1 MVKKNEKKFNVYRFA
16 GKVGKDVRKY
26 GGYVL
31 AVAGTLL
38 ITKSPNIIKK
48 IKK

>member
-31 AVAGTLL
+31 AALL
-38 ITKSPNIIKK
+38 ITKGLDIIKK

>member
-31 AVAGTLL
+31 AAGTLL
-38 ITKSPNIIKK
+38 ITKGPDIIKK